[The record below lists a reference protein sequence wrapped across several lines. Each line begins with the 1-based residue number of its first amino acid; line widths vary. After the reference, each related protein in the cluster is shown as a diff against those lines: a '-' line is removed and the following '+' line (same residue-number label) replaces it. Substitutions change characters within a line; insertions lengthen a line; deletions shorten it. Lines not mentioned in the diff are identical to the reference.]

1 LSIYDDTADLL
12 FRSKTLHSTGVH
24 MDPHELWMTAAR
36 AAAVYVL
43 MLVVIRLL
51 GKRTVGNFTAFD
63 LLVALMLGEVVDE
76 LIYGDVTFAQGMVAI
91 VVIAAMQYG
100 NSWLSYYDHGF
111 DAILEGR
118 PTPVVQNGRLLRAGM
133 RAERVSEREV
143 MAELRVAGIDD
154 LREVKLATIETE
166 GVLSVIKEAWAQP
179 LQKGDLRQEPPAAPP
194 PRKKTT
200 SKRNRG

>member
-1 LSIYDDTADLL
+1 
-12 FRSKTLHSTGVH
+12 

-76 LIYGDVTFAQGMVAI
+76 LIYGDVTFAQGTVAI

-118 PTPVVQNGRLLRAGM
+118 PTPVVQNGRLLWAGM
-133 RAERVSEREV
+133 RAERVSEKEV
-143 MAELRVAGIDD
+143 MAELRIAGIED

-179 LQKGDLRQEPPAAPP
+179 LQKSDLRAEPAEAPP